1 MSLTT
6 NSKIEDLSTELW
18 LEIFAYLK
26 IRQQFHAF
34 YGLNKRFN
42 QTLLSFRTH
51 ISWRNNDK
59 DAQHL
64 LAHVLPYMTHP
75 KNVTGLRLEN
85 TRRVDFNYYGNLFD
99 FPRLKALFLHRLNI
113 TEDLHSIIQRNSTYL
128 RYLYIS
134 QTISCDK
141 LLTHKFLETILSL
154 QNLQT
159 CSLRL
164 RLCMTPLRI
173 QISSKSSIKNLRLM
187 GTSENCTIDRLIK
200 LLEYLPQLQSLYIIA
215 NQLSFIST
223 KSKNNE
229 ICAVALSSF
238 TLNIKEF
245 IISFVQLT
253 DFIIHVMPFIQELK
267 IVCRTAMQDLNYLNI
282 HDWIK
287 FVKSSP
293 NLKKVTFDVYRGNEI
308 DEQKWNNRCQMLIKS
323 MTLNHITLRIGK

>member
-1 MSLTT
+1 MSLTM

-26 IRQQFHAF
+26 IRQQFNAF
-34 YGLNKRFN
+34 FGLNKRLN
-42 QTLLSFRTH
+42 QTLLSYRTH
-51 ISWRNNDK
+51 ISWRNNDE

-85 TRRVDFNYYGNLFD
+85 TKRIDFNYYGNLFD

-134 QTISCDK
+134 QTISCNK
-141 LLTHKFLETILSL
+141 LLMHKFLETILSL

-173 QISSKSSIKNLRLM
+173 KISSKSSIKNLRLM
-187 GTSENCTIDRLIK
+187 GTSEICTTDRLIK
-200 LLEYLPQLQSLYIIA
+200 LLEYLPQLQSLHIIA
-215 NQLSFIST
+215 NQFSFIST
-223 KSKNNE
+223 KSTENE
-229 ICAVALSSF
+229 ICTVALSNF
-238 TLNIKEF
+238 ILNINELTVPF
-245 IISFVQLT
+245 IQLT
-253 DFIIHVMPFIQELK
+253 DFIISVMPFIQELK
-267 IVCRTAMQDLNYLNI
+267 VVCRTAMQNLNYLNI

-293 NLKKVTFDVYRGNEI
+293 NLKNVTFDVHRGNEI
-308 DEQKWNNRCQMLIKS
+308 DEQKWNNRCQMLIKN
-323 MTLNHITLRIGK
+323 MNLNHVTLRIGK